1 MKNDKIIRK
10 NPLFEFYVEND
21 HLVIR
26 NDDYIKDNC
35 LVALNSISHL
45 ELIRSLS
52 FFDKIIEF
60 TFGFWQ
66 KSKSDVL
73 RIHLK
78 NGHKDIVLTN
88 CNIKKTELVINE
100 VNLLILEVEN
110 NTKPI

>member
-10 NPLFEFYVEND
+10 NPLFEFYIENS

-35 LVALNSISHL
+35 VVNLNSISHL
-45 ELIRSLS
+45 ELIRGSS
-52 FFDKIIEF
+52 TFDKIIEF
-60 TFGFWQ
+60 IIGFWQ
-66 KSKSDVL
+66 ESESDIL

-100 VNLLILEVEN
+100 VNLSILELEN

>member
-10 NPLFEFYVEND
+10 NPLFELYVENR

-26 NDDYIKDNC
+26 NEDYIKDNC
-35 LVALNSISHL
+35 VVDLNSISHL

-66 KSKSDVL
+66 QSKSDVL

-78 NGHKDIVLTN
+78 NGFKDIILTN
-88 CNIKKTELVINE
+88 CDIKKTELLIYE
-100 VNLLILEVEN
+100 INLLILELEN